1 MNLTLTRE
9 EIDDILYQVY
19 SEYNSTEKDTIQDK
33 IINNRIQTAILKI
46 KTNFYIKI
54 LKNNE

>member
-9 EIDDILYQVY
+9 EIDDIIYEVY
-19 SEYNSTEKDTIQDK
+19 SEYESKKEQTIQER
-33 IINNRIQTAILKI
+33 ICNNRIQTAILKI